1 MGAQASQGNFME
13 KAVWDLV
20 SVDEEDVN
28 MQKEG
33 SEQRQGSQK
42 AQGTGETPSSQGP
55 MLLWEFPLTGSP
67 GPCP

>member
-20 SVDEEDVN
+20 SVDEEDEN

-42 AQGTGETPSSQGP
+42 AQGTGEMPSSQGP
-55 MLLWEFPLTGSP
+55 MFLWEFP
-67 GPCP
+67 

>member
-42 AQGTGETPSSQGP
+42 EH
-55 MLLWEFPLTGSP
+55 MHFRE
-67 GPCP
+67 